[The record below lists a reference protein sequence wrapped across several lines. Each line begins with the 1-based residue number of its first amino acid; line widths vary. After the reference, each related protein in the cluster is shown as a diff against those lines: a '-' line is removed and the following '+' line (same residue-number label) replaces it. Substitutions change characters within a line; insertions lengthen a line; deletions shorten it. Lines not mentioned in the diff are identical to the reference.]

1 MSDTADTTPNK
12 KFVPFLWAVTG
23 LGGLALIYSAMR
35 LNFAALDLHFAVLM
49 AMTLILGSRIIV
61 PIPRFSSQISVSD
74 TFVFLI
80 FWIYGGEAALI
91 VASAEAAL
99 STLRF
104 SRKWRTVCFNW
115 GGSALSVFVTSNILH
130 LLFGN
135 VSLLPNQPLSATF
148 IAAICTMALVHYA
161 SNSGIVAAGAALKT
175 NQRFWATWNKHY
187 LWTSITY
194 FAGASAAGVIAAL
207 IHQVGF
213 YAFFMTLPIIAIV
226 FLTYRTY
233 LKNIETSAAQAD
245 QAERHVKELSHYIAE
260 QERIREQFSQ
270 MEKLSALGELASGVA
285 HDFNNTLAG
294 ILGRAQLLQRTTDPE
309 KIHRGLD
316 IIIKT
321 AEDGAKTVKRIQ
333 DFARQRRD
341 HDFELIS
348 IDQILADA
356 SEITRPRWKNCAEA
370 LNIHITLDLHNRSNA
385 HVMGDDSELREV
397 LVNMVFNAIDAMP
410 EGGTLSLSS
419 RVVGEAVVITV
430 ADTGIGM
437 SPEVRSRVFD
447 PFFTTKGKAGLGLG
461 LAVSFGIIRR
471 HRGNVEVE
479 SQHGKGTKFII
490 TLPVASMSSGVDI
503 VVDEGQFIQSGS
515 VALLPE
521 QIPLKVLVVDDED
534 FVRELLKEIL
544 EFEGC
549 AVTIAQNGDEAL
561 QMFQEGSFDGVFT
574 DVGMP
579 GMSGWELA
587 QAIREQSEMIPI
599 AVITGW
605 GEAVGSDEQKEAGVD
620 WVIAKPFTADRISE
634 LVKEIR
640 RQRGVG
646 GHPEPANTEGALAI
660 VAA

>member
-1 MSDTADTTPNK
+1 MSDTAETTPNK

-23 LGGLALIYSAMR
+23 MGGLALIYSATQ
-35 LNFAALDLHFAVLM
+35 LNFAALNLHFVVLM

-148 IAAICTMALVHYA
+148 IAAVCTMALVHYA

-194 FAGASAAGVIAAL
+194 FAGASAAAVIAAL
-207 IHQVGF
+207 IHEVGF

-370 LNIHITLDLHNRSNA
+370 LNIHISLDLHNRSNA

-419 RVVGEAVVITV
+419 RTVGESVVITV

-437 SPEVRSRVFD
+437 SAEVRSRVFD

-549 AVTIAQNGDEAL
+549 AVKIAQNGDEAL
-561 QMFQEGSFDGVFT
+561 QMFQQGSFDGVFT